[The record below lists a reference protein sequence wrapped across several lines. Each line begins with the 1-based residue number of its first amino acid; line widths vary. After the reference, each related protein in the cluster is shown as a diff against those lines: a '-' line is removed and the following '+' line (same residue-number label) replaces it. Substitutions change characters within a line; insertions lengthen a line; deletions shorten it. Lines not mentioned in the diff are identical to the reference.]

1 MNDDTLRWKE
11 KYLQSLEQQ
20 DQLEERWNARV
31 DLLRRSLVR
40 SSLAVEGADK
50 AVDQCMLEMREL
62 LRQGDLDA
70 GLSALVPRLEKA
82 VLDSETRRQARIEQ
96 LAAALQ
102 RLVSQLLE
110 LPLPREVSKPLKRFS
125 KTLQERAG
133 QARELPALL
142 SELSELQ
149 RQALSQLE
157 PDEAGRGSFLQR
169 LFGSR
174 EAAASIGESASST
187 SQPVAA
193 VAVTALQSSPSSCE
207 EQELAAETAQSL
219 AVLAVQAAQEVSQ
232 AEPRLAHPPQ
242 PVAERLEPEP
252 VEADDPEFA
261 LPVSPEPGYSVIA
274 EHVEATLRG
283 LLDEL
288 KLPEHHQPQAQALRE
303 RIEHGLNWYEL
314 VPVLDDLAVLMLAVA
329 DLGQR
334 EFESYLTLLNDR
346 LATMQDNLE
355 QAREGHA
362 QNQLA
367 ADTLDADLRMHV
379 DGLHDSVQ
387 QATDLA
393 ALKHA
398 IEARLDGML
407 GTVDTYRQQ
416 RSEQEQVL
424 GDRLQTLVDRVTT
437 LEETAIGL
445 RKHLEEQREKAQRD
459 SLTGLGNRAAWE
471 ERLELE
477 MARWQRSRGSL
488 LLAVLDIDHFKRIND
503 LYGHLAGDRVLKI
516 IASVLRKRLRK
527 TDFIARFGG
536 EEFVLLL
543 PDTGEEAGC
552 QLADTLRAGIESC
565 PFHFKGERVQITTSV
580 GLSEFR
586 TGDSAER
593 VFERADQALYRAKHG
608 GRNRVE
614 LG

>member
-1 MNDDTLRWKE
+1 MNDEAQRWRE

-20 DQLEERWNARV
+20 DQVEARWSARV

-96 LAAALQ
+96 LAAALE
-102 RLVSQLLE
+102 RLVDQLLA

-125 KTLQERAG
+125 RTLQTRAA

-142 SELSELQ
+142 DELSDLQ
-149 RQALSQLE
+149 RQALSQRDQE
-157 PDEAGRGSFLQR
+157 EVDRGGFLQR
-169 LFGSR
+169 LFGSW
-174 EAAASIGESASST
+174 EAAVRSVGET
-187 SQPVAA
+187 V
-193 VAVTALQSSPSSCE
+193 LSSPSPDSA
-207 EQELAAETAQSL
+207 QAAPPDGQAHALAAEMAQSL
-219 AVLAVQAAQEVSQ
+219 VTLATQAAQDVVDAQSAQ
-232 AEPRLAHPPQ
+232 ALSPET
-242 PVAERLEPEP
+242 VAERLEPEP
-252 VEADDPEFA
+252 VERGDPEFA

-303 RIEHGLNWYEL
+303 RIEQGLNWYEL

-334 EFESYLTLLNDR
+334 EFESYLALLNDR

-355 QAREGHA
+355 QAREGHVQA
-362 QNQLA
+362 RRCA
-367 ADTLDADLRMHV
+367 ETLDAELRMHV
-379 DGLHDSVQ
+379 DGLQSSVQ
-387 QATDLA
+387 QATDLQG
-393 ALKHA
+393 LKRA
-398 IEARLDGML
+398 IEARLDGIL
-407 GTVDTYRQQ
+407 GTVDAYRQQ

-424 GDRLQTLVDRVTT
+424 GDRLQTLVERVAS
-437 LEETAIGL
+437 LEETALGL
-445 RKHLEEQREKAQRD
+445 RSHLEEQREKALRD
-459 SLTGLGNRAAWE
+459 SLTGLGNRAAWN

-477 MARWQRSRGSL
+477 VARWRRSGGNL
-488 LLAVLDIDHFKRIND
+488 LLAVLDIDHFKRVND
-503 LYGHLAGDRVLKI
+503 AYGHLAGDRVLKI

-543 PDTGEEAGC
+543 PDTEEEAGR
-552 QLADTLRAGIESC
+552 QLTDTLRAGIESC

-580 GLSEFR
+580 GLSAFR
-586 TGDSAER
+586 SGDSSER

>member
-1 MNDDTLRWKE
+1 MNDDAQRWRE

-20 DQLEERWNARV
+20 DQVEARWNARV

-125 KTLQERAG
+125 KTLQERAA

-142 SELSELQ
+142 AELSELQ
-149 RQALSQLE
+149 HQALSQLAPE
-157 PDEAGRGSFLQR
+157 QAGRASFLQR
-169 LFGSR
+169 LFGAR
-174 EAAASIGESASST
+174 EAVAPSPGEDVSST
-187 SQPVAA
+187 SPLAAADTAPAGPPVAEAHALA
-193 VAVTALQSSPSSCE
+193 VETARS
-207 EQELAAETAQSL
+207 LAAL
-219 AVLAVQAAQEVSQ
+219 ATQAAQDVLE
-232 AEPRLAHPPQ
+232 AEPTLAPPPQ
-242 PVAERLEPEP
+242 VEAGSPEPEP
-252 VEADDPEFA
+252 VEQGDPEFA
-261 LPVSPEPGYSVIA
+261 LPASPEPGYSVIA

-303 RIEHGLNWYEL
+303 RIEQGLNWYEL

-334 EFESYLTLLNDR
+334 EFESYLALLNDR

-355 QAREGHA
+355 QAREGHV
-362 QNQLA
+362 QTQRS
-367 ADTLDADLRMHV
+367 ADTLDAELRMHV
-379 DGLHDSVQ
+379 DGLQSSMQ
-387 QATDLA
+387 QATDLQG
-393 ALKHA
+393 LKRA

-407 GTVDTYRQQ
+407 GTVDAYRQQ

-424 GDRLQTLVDRVTT
+424 GDRLQTLVDRVAS
-437 LEETAIGL
+437 LEETALGL
-445 RKHLEEQREKAQRD
+445 RSHLEEQREKALRD
-459 SLTGLGNRAAWE
+459 SLTGLGNRAAWN

-477 MARWQRSRGSL
+477 VARWHRSGGNL
-488 LLAVLDIDHFKRIND
+488 LLAVLDIDHFKRVND
-503 LYGHLAGDRVLKI
+503 VYGHLAGDRVLKI

-543 PDTGEEAGC
+543 PDTDEDAGR

-580 GLSEFR
+580 GLSAFR
-586 TGDSAER
+586 SGDSAER

>member
-1 MNDDTLRWKE
+1 MNDDAQRWRE

-20 DQLEERWNARV
+20 DQVEARWNARV

-125 KTLQERAG
+125 RTLQERAA

-142 SELSELQ
+142 AELSELQ
-149 RQALSQLE
+149 HQALSQLAPE
-157 PDEAGRGSFLQR
+157 QAGRASFLQR
-169 LFGSR
+169 LFGAR
-174 EAAASIGESASST
+174 EAVAPSSGEDVSST
-187 SQPVAA
+187 SPLAAADTAPAGPPVAEA
-193 VAVTALQSSPSSCE
+193 HA
-207 EQELAAETAQSL
+207 LAAETARSL
-219 AVLAVQAAQEVSQ
+219 AALATQAAQDVLE
-232 AEPRLAHPPQ
+232 AEPTLAPPPQ
-242 PVAERLEPEP
+242 VEAGSPEPEP
-252 VEADDPEFA
+252 VEQGDPEFA
-261 LPVSPEPGYSVIA
+261 LPASPEPGYSVIA

-303 RIEHGLNWYEL
+303 RIEQGLNWYEL

-334 EFESYLTLLNDR
+334 EFESYLALLNDR

-355 QAREGHA
+355 QAREGHV
-362 QNQLA
+362 QTQRS
-367 ADTLDADLRMHV
+367 ADTLDAELRMHV
-379 DGLHDSVQ
+379 DGLQSSMQ
-387 QATDLA
+387 QATDLQG
-393 ALKHA
+393 LKRA

-407 GTVDTYRQQ
+407 GTVDAYRQQ

-424 GDRLQTLVDRVTT
+424 GDRLQTLVDRVAS
-437 LEETAIGL
+437 LEETALGL
-445 RKHLEEQREKAQRD
+445 RSHLEEQREKALRD
-459 SLTGLGNRAAWE
+459 SLTGLGNRAAWN

-477 MARWQRSRGSL
+477 VARWHRSSGNL
-488 LLAVLDIDHFKRIND
+488 LLAVLDIDHFKRVND
-503 LYGHLAGDRVLKI
+503 VYGHLAGDRVLKI

-543 PDTGEEAGC
+543 PDTDEDAGR

-580 GLSEFR
+580 GLSAFR
-586 TGDSAER
+586 SGDSAER